1 MIFIVVDNF
10 FNLTLFNQNW
20 LFIFK
25 VKSLYLSNIK
35 IFMKFIVSSGE
46 LQKALQIVSGVI
58 STSQSRP
65 ILENFLFDLKE
76 NTLKLT
82 ASDGET
88 TLITSLE
95 VKSDDEGKFAVP
107 AKIFQDFVKTYGEQ
121 PLTLSVKESED
132 GNGSLLEILDEK
144 DNFAVALDNAEDY
157 PDIPEFESSQSIT
170 MPSGILSEALA
181 NTLFATSND
190 SLRPVMTGV
199 LFQFKEDET
208 NFVSTDSHRL
218 VVYKREDL
226 VNAEPMEFI
235 MPKKPLSIFKNILAN
250 SNEDVAIDFNEN
262 MAKFTFGNNIWICR
276 LIDGKYPNYT
286 AVIPKENPNVLT
298 INRGLLLSA
307 IRRASIMSNK
317 STNQIRFKL
326 SGNILHLH
334 AEDTEYANKADMQI
348 PCDYNGE
355 DINIGFS
362 SKFLT
367 EMLSVLN
374 SDDITMKMSQPNR
387 PGIIEPVDGLEDN
400 EHILMLSMPVIGM

>member
-1 MIFIVVDNF
+1 
-10 FNLTLFNQNW
+10 
-20 LFIFK
+20 
-25 VKSLYLSNIK
+25 
-35 IFMKFIVSSGE
+35 MKFIVASGE
-46 LQKALQIVSGVI
+46 LQKALNTVSGVI
-58 STSQSRP
+58 SSSQSRP
-65 ILENFLFDLKE
+65 ILENYLFELEENNLKI
-76 NTLKLT
+76 T

-88 TLITSLE
+88 TLVTTLE
-95 VKSDDEGKFAVP
+95 VRSDDTGKFAVP
-107 AKIFQDFVKTYGEQ
+107 AKIFQDFVKTYNEQ
-121 PLTLSVKESED
+121 PLTLSVKEATD

-144 DNFAVALDNAEDY
+144 DNFAVALDNADDY
-157 PDIPEFESSQSIT
+157 PELPEFDASQSVKI
-170 MPSGILSEALA
+170 SGGILSEALT

-218 VVYKREDL
+218 VVYKRTDL
-226 VNAEPMEFI
+226 INAEPIEFI
-235 MPKKPLSIFKNILAN
+235 MPKKPLAIFKNILAN
-250 SNEDVAIDFNEN
+250 SGEDVTIEFNEN
-262 MAKFTFGNNIWICR
+262 MAKFTFGNNTWICR

-286 AVIPKENPNVLT
+286 AVIPKENPNILT
-298 INRGLLLSA
+298 INRNLLLSS

-317 STNQIRFKL
+317 STNQVRFKL

-367 EMLSVLN
+367 EMLSVLS

-387 PGIIEPVDGLEDN
+387 PGIIEPVDGLED
-400 EHILMLSMPVIGM
+400 EEKILMLSMPVIGM

>member
-1 MIFIVVDNF
+1 
-10 FNLTLFNQNW
+10 
-20 LFIFK
+20 
-25 VKSLYLSNIK
+25 
-35 IFMKFIVSSGE
+35 MKFIVASGE
-46 LQKALQIVSGVI
+46 LQKALNTVSGVI
-58 STSQSRP
+58 SSSQSRP
-65 ILENFLFDLKE
+65 ILENYLFELEENNLKI
-76 NTLKLT
+76 T

-88 TLITSLE
+88 TLVTTLE
-95 VKSDDEGKFAVP
+95 VKSDDTGKFAVP
-107 AKIFQDFVKTYGEQ
+107 AKIFQDFVKTYNEQ
-121 PLTLSVKESED
+121 PLTLSVKEATD

-144 DNFAVALDNAEDY
+144 DNFAVALDNADDY
-157 PDIPEFESSQSIT
+157 PELPEFDASQSVKI
-170 MPSGILSEALA
+170 SGGILSEALT

-218 VVYKREDL
+218 VVYKRTDL
-226 VNAEPMEFI
+226 INAEPIEFI
-235 MPKKPLSIFKNILAN
+235 MPKKPLAIFKNILAN
-250 SNEDVAIDFNEN
+250 SGEDVTIEFNEN
-262 MAKFTFGNNIWICR
+262 MAKFTFGNNTWICR

-286 AVIPKENPNVLT
+286 AVIPKENPNILT
-298 INRGLLLSA
+298 INRNLLLSS

-317 STNQIRFKL
+317 STNQVRFKL

-367 EMLSVLN
+367 EMLSVLG

-387 PGIIEPVDGLEDN
+387 PGIVEPVDGLDEN

>member
-1 MIFIVVDNF
+1 
-10 FNLTLFNQNW
+10 
-20 LFIFK
+20 
-25 VKSLYLSNIK
+25 
-35 IFMKFIVSSGE
+35 MKFIVASGE
-46 LQKALQIVSGVI
+46 LQKALNTVSGVI
-58 STSQSRP
+58 SSSQSRP
-65 ILENFLFDLKE
+65 ILENYLFEIEENNLKI
-76 NTLKLT
+76 T

-88 TLITSLE
+88 TLVTSLE
-95 VKSDDEGKFAVP
+95 VKSDDSGKFAVP
-107 AKIFQDFVKTYGEQ
+107 AKIFQEFVKTYGEQ
-121 PLTLSVKESED
+121 PLTLSVKDSED
-132 GNGSLLEILDEK
+132 GSGSLLEILDEK

-157 PDIPEFESSQSIT
+157 PELPEFDASQSVKI
-170 MPSGILSEALA
+170 SGGVLSEALT

-218 VVYKREDL
+218 VVYKRTDL
-226 VNAEPMEFI
+226 INAEPIEFI
-235 MPKKPLSIFKNILAN
+235 MPKKPLAIFKNILAN
-250 SNEDVAIDFNEN
+250 STEDVTIDFNEN
-262 MAKFTFGNNIWICR
+262 MAKFTFGNNTWICR

-298 INRGLLLSA
+298 INRNLLLSS

-317 STNQIRFKL
+317 STNQVRFKL

-367 EMLSVLN
+367 EMLSVLS

-387 PGIIEPVDGLEDN
+387 PGIIEPVDGLEAEEN
-400 EHILMLSMPVIGM
+400 ILMLSMPVIGM

>member
-1 MIFIVVDNF
+1 
-10 FNLTLFNQNW
+10 
-20 LFIFK
+20 
-25 VKSLYLSNIK
+25 
-35 IFMKFIVSSGE
+35 MKFIVASGE
-46 LQKALQIVSGVI
+46 LQKALNTVSGVI
-58 STSQSRP
+58 SSSQSRP
-65 ILENFLFDLKE
+65 ILENYLFEIEENNLKI
-76 NTLKLT
+76 T

-88 TLITSLE
+88 TLVTSLE
-95 VKSDDEGKFAVP
+95 VKSDDTGKFAVP

-121 PLTLSVKESED
+121 PLTLSVKDSED

-157 PDIPEFESSQSIT
+157 PELPEFDASQSVKI
-170 MPSGILSEALA
+170 SAGVLSEALT

-218 VVYKREDL
+218 VVYKRTDL
-226 VNAEPMEFI
+226 INPEPIEFI
-235 MPKKPLSIFKNILAN
+235 MPKKPLAIFKNILAN
-250 SNEDVAIDFNEN
+250 SNDDVTIEFNEN
-262 MAKFTFGNNIWICR
+262 MAKFTFGNNTWICR

-298 INRGLLLSA
+298 INRNLLLSS

-317 STNQIRFKL
+317 STNQVRFKL

-355 DINIGFS
+355 NINIGFS

-367 EMLSVLN
+367 EMLSVLG

-387 PGIIEPVDGLEDN
+387 PGIIEPVDGLDAEEN
-400 EHILMLSMPVIGM
+400 ILMLSMPVIGM

>member
-1 MIFIVVDNF
+1 
-10 FNLTLFNQNW
+10 
-20 LFIFK
+20 
-25 VKSLYLSNIK
+25 
-35 IFMKFIVSSGE
+35 MKFIVSSSE
-46 LQKALQIVSGVI
+46 LQKALQTVSGVI
-58 STSQSRP
+58 SNSQSRP
-65 ILENFLFDLKE
+65 ILENFLFEIEKERLKI
-76 NTLKLT
+76 T

-95 VKSDDEGKFAVP
+95 VKSDVEGKIAVP
-107 AKIFQDFVKTYGEQ
+107 AKIFQEFVKTYGDQ
-121 PLTLSVKESED
+121 PLTLSVKDAED
-132 GNGSLLEILDEK
+132 GNGKLLEILDEK
-144 DNFAVALDNAEDY
+144 DNFAVALDHAEDY
-157 PDIPEFESSQSIT
+157 PEIPEFDAAQSVTI
-170 MPSGILSEALA
+170 SAGILSEALN

-218 VVYKREDL
+218 VVYKRTDL
-226 VNAEPMEFI
+226 MNAEPVVFI
-235 MPKKPLSIFKNILAN
+235 MPKKPLAIFKSILAS
-250 SNEDVAIDFNEN
+250 SNEEVAIEFNEN

-276 LIDGKYPNYT
+276 LIDGKYPNYS

-298 INRGLLLSA
+298 INRSLLLNS

-317 STNQIRFKL
+317 STNQVRFKL

-334 AEDTEYANKADMQI
+334 AEDTEFANKADMQI

-367 EMLSVLN
+367 EMLSVL
-374 SDDITMKMSQPNR
+374 SADDITMKMSQPNR
-387 PGIIEPVDGLEDN
+387 PGIIEPVDGLEDQ
-400 EHILMLSMPVIGM
+400 EKLLMLSMPVIGM

>member
-1 MIFIVVDNF
+1 
-10 FNLTLFNQNW
+10 
-20 LFIFK
+20 
-25 VKSLYLSNIK
+25 
-35 IFMKFIVSSGE
+35 MKFIVASGE
-46 LQKALQIVSGVI
+46 LQKALNTVSGVI
-58 STSQSRP
+58 SSSQSRP
-65 ILENFLFDLKE
+65 ILENYLFEVDGNNLKI
-76 NTLKLT
+76 T

-88 TLITSLE
+88 TLVTTLE
-95 VKSDDEGKFAVP
+95 VKSDETGKFAVP

-121 PLTLSVKESED
+121 PLTLSVKNSED

-157 PDIPEFESSQSIT
+157 PELPEFDAAQSVKI
-170 MPSGILSEALA
+170 SAGVLSEALT

-218 VVYKREDL
+218 VVYKRTDL
-226 VNAEPMEFI
+226 INAEPIEFI
-235 MPKKPLSIFKNILAN
+235 MPKKPLAIFKNILAN
-250 SNEDVAIDFNEN
+250 SNDEVIIEFNEN

-276 LIDGKYPNYT
+276 LIDGKYPNYS

-298 INRGLLLSA
+298 INRNLLLSS

-317 STNQIRFKL
+317 STNQVRFKL

-367 EMLSVLN
+367 EMLSVLS

-387 PGIIEPVDGLEDN
+387 PGIIEPVDGLEAEEN
-400 EHILMLSMPVIGM
+400 ILMLSMPVIGM

>member
-1 MIFIVVDNF
+1 
-10 FNLTLFNQNW
+10 
-20 LFIFK
+20 
-25 VKSLYLSNIK
+25 
-35 IFMKFIVSSGE
+35 MKFIVASGE
-46 LQKALQIVSGVI
+46 LQKALNTVSGVI
-58 STSQSRP
+58 SSSQSRP
-65 ILENFLFDLKE
+65 ILENYLFELEENNLKI
-76 NTLKLT
+76 T

-95 VKSDDEGKFAVP
+95 VKSDDNGKFAVP

-121 PLTLSVKESED
+121 PLTLSVKDASD

-157 PDIPEFESSQSIT
+157 PELPEFDAAQSVKI
-170 MPSGILSEALA
+170 SAGVLSEALN

-218 VVYKREDL
+218 VVYKRTDL
-226 VNAEPMEFI
+226 INAEPIEFI
-235 MPKKPLSIFKNILAN
+235 MPKKPLAIFKNILAN
-250 SNEDVAIDFNEN
+250 SGEDVTIEFNEN
-262 MAKFTFGNNIWICR
+262 MAKFTFGNNTWICR

-286 AVIPKENPNVLT
+286 AVIPKENPNILT
-298 INRGLLLSA
+298 INRNLLLSS

-317 STNQIRFKL
+317 STNQVRFKL

-367 EMLSVLN
+367 EMLSVLS

-387 PGIIEPVDGLEDN
+387 PGIIEPVDGLED
-400 EHILMLSMPVIGM
+400 EEKILMLSMPVIGM

>member
-1 MIFIVVDNF
+1 
-10 FNLTLFNQNW
+10 
-20 LFIFK
+20 
-25 VKSLYLSNIK
+25 
-35 IFMKFIVSSGE
+35 MKFIVSSSE
-46 LQKALQIVSGVI
+46 LQKALQTVSGVI
-58 STSQSRP
+58 SNSQSRP
-65 ILENFLFDLKE
+65 ILENFLFQIEKDILKV
-76 NTLKLT
+76 T

-95 VKSDDEGKFAVP
+95 VKSDVEGKIAVP
-107 AKIFQDFVKTYGEQ
+107 AKIFQEFVKTYGDQ
-121 PLTLSVKESED
+121 PLTLSVKDAED
-132 GNGSLLEILDEK
+132 GNGKMLEILDEK
-144 DNFAVALDNAEDY
+144 DNFAVALDHAEDY
-157 PDIPEFESSQSIT
+157 PEIPEFDAAQSVTI
-170 MPSGILSEALA
+170 SAGILSEALS

-218 VVYKREDL
+218 VVYKRTDL
-226 VNAEPMEFI
+226 ANAEPVEFI
-235 MPKKPLSIFKNILAN
+235 MPKKPLAIFKSILA
-250 SNEDVAIDFNEN
+250 SSSDEVSIEFNEN

-276 LIDGKYPNYT
+276 LIDGKYPNYS

-298 INRGLLLSA
+298 INRTLLLNS

-317 STNQIRFKL
+317 STNQVRFKL

-334 AEDTEYANKADMQI
+334 AEDTEFANKADMQI

-367 EMLSVLN
+367 EMLSVL
-374 SDDITMKMSQPNR
+374 SADDITMKMSQPNR
-387 PGIIEPVDGLEDN
+387 PGIIEPVDGLEDQ
-400 EHILMLSMPVIGM
+400 EQLLMLSMPVIGM

>member
-1 MIFIVVDNF
+1 
-10 FNLTLFNQNW
+10 
-20 LFIFK
+20 
-25 VKSLYLSNIK
+25 
-35 IFMKFIVSSGE
+35 MKFIVSSSE
-46 LQKALQIVSGVI
+46 LQKALQTVSGVI
-58 STSQSRP
+58 SNSQSRP
-65 ILENFLFDLKE
+65 ILENFLFEIEKEKLKI
-76 NTLKLT
+76 T

-95 VKSDDEGKFAVP
+95 VKSDVEGKIAVP
-107 AKIFQDFVKTYGEQ
+107 AKIFQEFVKTYGDQ
-121 PLTLSVKESED
+121 PLTLSVKDAED
-132 GNGSLLEILDEK
+132 GNGKLLEILDEK
-144 DNFAVALDNAEDY
+144 DNFAVALDHAEDY
-157 PDIPEFESSQSIT
+157 PEIPEFDAAQSVTI
-170 MPSGILSEALA
+170 SAGILSEALN

-218 VVYKREDL
+218 VVYKRTDL
-226 VNAEPMEFI
+226 MDAEPVEFI
-235 MPKKPLSIFKNILAN
+235 MPKKPLAIFKSILAS
-250 SNEDVAIDFNEN
+250 SNEDVSIEFNEN

-276 LIDGKYPNYT
+276 LIDGKYPNYS

-298 INRGLLLSA
+298 INRSLLLNS

-317 STNQIRFKL
+317 STNQVRFKL

-334 AEDTEYANKADMQI
+334 AEDTEFANKADMQI

-367 EMLSVLN
+367 EMLSVL
-374 SDDITMKMSQPNR
+374 SADDITMKMSQPNR
-387 PGIIEPVDGLEDN
+387 PGIIEPVDGLEDQ
-400 EHILMLSMPVIGM
+400 EKLLMLSMPVIGM

>member
-1 MIFIVVDNF
+1 
-10 FNLTLFNQNW
+10 
-20 LFIFK
+20 
-25 VKSLYLSNIK
+25 
-35 IFMKFIVSSGE
+35 MKFIVASGE
-46 LQKALQIVSGVI
+46 LQKALNTVSGVI
-58 STSQSRP
+58 SSSQSRP
-65 ILENFLFDLKE
+65 ILENYLFELEENNLKI
-76 NTLKLT
+76 T

-88 TLITSLE
+88 TLVTTLE
-95 VKSDDEGKFAVP
+95 VKSDDTGKFAVP
-107 AKIFQDFVKTYGEQ
+107 AKIFQDFVKTYNEQ
-121 PLTLSVKESED
+121 PLALSVKEATD

-144 DNFAVALDNAEDY
+144 DNFAVALDNADDY
-157 PDIPEFESSQSIT
+157 PELPEFDASQSVKI
-170 MPSGILSEALA
+170 SAGILSEALT

-218 VVYKREDL
+218 VVYKRTDL
-226 VNAEPMEFI
+226 INAEPIEFI
-235 MPKKPLSIFKNILAN
+235 MPKKPLAIFKNILAN
-250 SNEDVAIDFNEN
+250 SGEDVTIEFNEN
-262 MAKFTFGNNIWICR
+262 MAKFTFGNNTWICR

-286 AVIPKENPNVLT
+286 AVIPKENPNILT
-298 INRGLLLSA
+298 INRNLLLSS

-317 STNQIRFKL
+317 STNQVRFKL

-367 EMLSVLN
+367 EMLSVLS

-387 PGIIEPVDGLEDN
+387 PGIIEPVDGLED
-400 EHILMLSMPVIGM
+400 EEKILMLSMPVIGM

>member
-1 MIFIVVDNF
+1 
-10 FNLTLFNQNW
+10 
-20 LFIFK
+20 
-25 VKSLYLSNIK
+25 
-35 IFMKFIVSSGE
+35 MKFIVASGE
-46 LQKALQIVSGVI
+46 LQKALNTVSGVI
-58 STSQSRP
+58 SSSQSRP
-65 ILENFLFDLKE
+65 ILENYLFDLEE
-76 NTLKLT
+76 NNLKIT

-95 VKSDDEGKFAVP
+95 VKSDDSGKFAVP

-121 PLTLSVKESED
+121 PLTLSVKDAAD

-157 PDIPEFESSQSIT
+157 PELPEFDVAQSVKI
-170 MPSGILSEALA
+170 SAGVLSEALT

-218 VVYKREDL
+218 VVYKRTDL
-226 VNAEPMEFI
+226 INAEPIEFI
-235 MPKKPLSIFKNILAN
+235 MPKKPLAIFKNILAS
-250 SNEDVAIDFNEN
+250 SNDEVTIEFNEN

-276 LIDGKYPNYT
+276 LIDGKYPNYS

-298 INRGLLLSA
+298 INRNLLLNS

-317 STNQIRFKL
+317 STNQVRFKL

-367 EMLSVLN
+367 EMLSVL
-374 SDDITMKMSQPNR
+374 SADDITMKMSQPNR
-387 PGIIEPVDGLEDN
+387 PGIIEPVDGLEDEEN
-400 EHILMLSMPVIGM
+400 ILMLSMPVIGM